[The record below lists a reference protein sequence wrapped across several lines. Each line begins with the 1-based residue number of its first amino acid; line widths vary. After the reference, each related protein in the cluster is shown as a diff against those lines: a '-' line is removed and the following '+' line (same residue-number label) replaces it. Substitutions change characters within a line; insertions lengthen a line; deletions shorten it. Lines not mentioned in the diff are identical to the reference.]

1 MMLHVCATL
10 VQLTVLA
17 SGNEGGE
24 TYKEAHRQ
32 MTETGRPLV
41 VMVGADWCGP
51 CQNMEKKILPQVRK
65 HGLFRKVSFAVVN
78 VDREQK
84 LAEQLTG
91 GGPIP
96 QLVLY
101 RKTRK
106 GWFRR
111 KLVGSQS
118 VEDVEKFIKEELV
131 ENRAKGKGKTKNPA
145 KDSPAPSEKSRTTEA
160 VKVSRSG

>member
-17 SGNEGGE
+17 SGSEATD
-24 TYKEAHRQ
+24 TYTAAHRQ
-32 MTETGRPLV
+32 MVETGRPLV

-51 CQNMEKKILPQVRK
+51 CQNMKKKILPEVRK
-65 HGLFRKVSFAVVN
+65 HGLFRKVSFATVN

-96 QLVLY
+96 QLVIY
-101 RKTRK
+101 RKTGK
-106 GWFRR
+106 GWLRR

-118 VEDVEKFIKEELV
+118 VEDVEKFIKEEIAQSKA
-131 ENRAKGKGKTKNPA
+131 EGKAKTKNPA
-145 KDSPAPSEKSRTTEA
+145 KDSPAPADKSRTTET
-160 VKVSRSG
+160 VKVSRSS